1 MIVRE
6 RREDPRQ
13 RLGRLGEAAASKAL
27 ERAGLRVLER
37 RYRRRVGEIDIIAEQ
52 GELLVFVE
60 VKTRRSGRHGT
71 PGEAITVGQRRR
83 IARAAL
89 DYLTRRG
96 CLARRCRFDVVEV
109 YATDE
114 GISRVRH
121 IEGAFHLDRDP

>member
-1 MIVRE
+1 MIVAE
-6 RREDPRQ
+6 RSADPRH
-13 RLGRLGEAAASKAL
+13 RLGRLGEAAAAHAL
-27 ERAGLRVLER
+27 ERAGLRVVER
-37 RYRRRVGEIDIIAEQ
+37 RYRRRVGEIDIIAER

-60 VKTRRSGRHGT
+60 VKTRRNDRYGT
-71 PGEAITVGQRRR
+71 PGEAITARQRRR

-96 CLARRCRFDVVEV
+96 WLARRCRFDVVEV

-121 IEGAFHLDRDP
+121 IEAAFHLDRDP